1 MVGGRTDGKATDH
14 VTEGVQG
21 GSELQVAKLCPQL
34 LPGIGLQLS
43 QSPYRLSRLSH
54 PGRGQTGTRVGSGC
68 RRFRDATA
76 RPPWPTV
83 MPFSR

>member
-43 QSPYRLSRLSH
+43 QSPHGLSRLALPSQERTDRD
-54 PGRGQTGTRVGSGC
+54 PSGKWVQEI
-68 RRFRDATA
+68 
-76 RPPWPTV
+76 P
-83 MPFSR
+83 